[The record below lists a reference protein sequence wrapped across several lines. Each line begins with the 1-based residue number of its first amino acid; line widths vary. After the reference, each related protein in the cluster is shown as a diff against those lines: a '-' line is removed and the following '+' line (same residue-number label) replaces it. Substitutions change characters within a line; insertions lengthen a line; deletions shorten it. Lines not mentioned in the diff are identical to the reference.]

1 MEHQLPV
8 KEHLRNSALY
18 RPVSEPLLSEEW
30 KRRLFYQHSINRQL
44 KTALQ
49 ERNHIFKFFVYIG
62 VPIACMA
69 FAFAVYSGLLNPATW
84 FENVVSIVNFDIP
97 PIGLKETLVFIAVVN
112 GVTFLTRK
120 RVLTH

>member
-1 MEHQLPV
+1 MTHILPV

-18 RPVSEPLLSEEW
+18 RPESEPLLGEEW
-30 KRRLFYQHSINRQL
+30 KRRLSYQYSINRQL

-49 ERNHIFKFFVYIG
+49 ESNHIFKFFVYIG
-62 VPIACMA
+62 VPIACIT
-69 FAFAVYSGLLNPATW
+69 FSFAVYFGLLNPAKW
-84 FENVVSIVNFDIP
+84 FENIVPIVNFDIP

-112 GVTFLTRK
+112 GLTFLARK